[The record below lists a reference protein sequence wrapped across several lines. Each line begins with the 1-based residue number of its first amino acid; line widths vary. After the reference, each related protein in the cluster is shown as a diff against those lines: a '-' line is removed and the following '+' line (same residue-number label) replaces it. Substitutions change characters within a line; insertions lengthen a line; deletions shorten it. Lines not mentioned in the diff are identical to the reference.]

1 MATSTVL
8 MKFPTAHDETY
19 GKISVR
25 ITVSVLSPENQAVWM
40 NSRSRMV
47 RATERICRAGHGQLK
62 TIRTPLM
69 IRIDARPWRS
79 DASRIRIG
87 SDGTTM
93 NVSMRRLSARSVHPP
108 LSPANTPTTTPITV
122 AKKPT
127 RTPRMSEF
135 RSE

>member
-1 MATSTVL
+1 
-8 MKFPTAHDETY
+8 
-19 GKISVR
+19 
-25 ITVSVLSPENQAVWM
+25 M

-87 SDGTTM
+87 SEGTTM
-93 NVSMRRLSARSVHPP
+93 SVSMRKAQRPVRPP
-108 LSPANTPTTTPITV
+108 AL
-122 AKKPT
+122 
-127 RTPRMSEF
+127 
-135 RSE
+135 